1 MSSPD
6 RHPIRL
12 VVQLVLEGSPPQSR
26 YRAVAYPA
34 PTGVKL
40 RPAIFSSREQLLQEF
55 QAAIPDFKAQL
66 VASGEE
72 PQVLFAA
79 DMELTTAQLS
89 LVGLVK

>member
-26 YRAVAYPA
+26 YRVVAYPA
-34 PTGVKL
+34 PKGVKL
-40 RPAIFSSREQLLQEF
+40 RPAIFSSRERLLQELKTVL
-55 QAAIPDFKAQL
+55 PDFDPKL
-66 VASGEE
+66 LASGDK

-79 DMELTTAQLS
+79 DMELTIAQLS
-89 LVGLVK
+89 LLGLQ